1 MDKMLETSKESS
13 DLEHLRFVMNFHFGQ
28 FYKELGVSLDEHI
41 VLHACAVIEYLIYY
55 RGNDRRM
62 QEKLRYR
69 YPAAI
74 FEILECKNHQQS
86 EYLEDAEQRILQSNI
101 EASRYK
107 QEKADVDQ
115 KNYVLTAENER
126 LQKVIRQQ
134 NQVLRNL
141 QDRLDSVNNSG
152 QQFG

>member
-126 LQKVIRQQ
+126 LQKIIRQQ

>member
-1 MDKMLETSKESS
+1 MDQIIETCKESS
-13 DLEHLRFVMNFHFGQ
+13 DLEHLRSVLNFHFGQ
-28 FYKELGVSLDEHI
+28 FYKELGISLDEHI

-69 YPAAI
+69 YPTAI
-74 FEILECKNHQQS
+74 FEILERKNHQES
-86 EYLEDAEQRILQSNI
+86 EYLEAAEQRILQSNI

-115 KNYVLTAENER
+115 KNYALTAENER

-134 NQVLRNL
+134 SQVLRNL
-141 QDRLDSVNNSG
+141 QDRLDSVINSG

>member
-1 MDKMLETSKESS
+1 MDKYLETCEGSS
-13 DLEHLRFVMNFHFGQ
+13 DLEHLKFVMNFHFGQ
-28 FYKELGVSLDEHI
+28 FYKEVEVSLDDHL

-74 FEILECKNHQQS
+74 FEILEHKNHQES
-86 EYLEDAEQRILQSNI
+86 EYMEDAEQRVLQSRI
-101 EASRYK
+101 EASQFK
-107 QEKADVDQ
+107 IEKANVDQ
-115 KNYVLTAENER
+115 KNYALTTENER

-141 QDRLDSVNNSG
+141 QDRLDSVNNSS

>member
-1 MDKMLETSKESS
+1 MLETSKESS

-55 RGNDRRM
+55 RGNDRRL

-74 FEILECKNHQQS
+74 FEILQHKNHQES
-86 EYLEDAEQRILQSNI
+86 EYMEDAEQRVLQSRI
-101 EASRYK
+101 EASQFK
-107 QEKADVDQ
+107 IEKADVDQ
-115 KNYVLTAENER
+115 KNYALTAENER
-126 LQKVIRQQ
+126 LQKIIRQQ
-134 NQVLRNL
+134 NQVLRTL

>member
-13 DLEHLRFVMNFHFGQ
+13 DLEHLRFVMNFYFGQ

-74 FEILECKNHQQS
+74 FEILECKSHQQS
-86 EYLEDAEQRILQSNI
+86 EYLEAAEQRILQSNI
-101 EASRYK
+101 EATRYK

>member
-1 MDKMLETSKESS
+1 
-13 DLEHLRFVMNFHFGQ
+13 MNFHFGQ

-74 FEILECKNHQQS
+74 LEILEQQNQQQS
-86 EYLEDAEQRILQSNI
+86 EYLEAAEQRILQSNI

-115 KNYVLTAENER
+115 KNYALTAENER

>member
-13 DLEHLRFVMNFHFGQ
+13 ALEHLRFVMNFHFGQ

>member
-1 MDKMLETSKESS
+1 MDKILETSKESS

>member
-41 VLHACAVIEYLIYY
+41 VLHACAVIDYLIYY

-101 EASRYK
+101 ETSRYK
-107 QEKADVDQ
+107 QAKAEVDQ
-115 KNYVLTAENER
+115 KNYALTAENER

>member
-1 MDKMLETSKESS
+1 MDQILETSKESS
-13 DLEHLRFVMNFHFGQ
+13 DLEHLRSVMKFHFGQ

-74 FEILECKNHQQS
+74 FEILEHKNHQQS

-101 EASRYK
+101 EASRFK
-107 QEKADVDQ
+107 QEKADVNQ
-115 KNYVLTAENER
+115 KNYALTAENER

>member
-1 MDKMLETSKESS
+1 MDQLLETCKKSS
-13 DLEHLRFVMNFHFGQ
+13 DLEHLRSVMNFHFGQ

-69 YPAAI
+69 YPTAI
-74 FEILECKNHQQS
+74 FEILEHKNHQES
-86 EYLEDAEQRILQSNI
+86 EYMEDASQRVIESNVESLRFKLAKD
-101 EASRYK
+101 EA
-107 QEKADVDQ
+107 EQ
-115 KNYVLTAENER
+115 KNYALTAENER
-126 LQKVIRQQ
+126 LQKVIHQQ
-134 NQVLRNL
+134 TQVLRNL

-152 QQFG
+152 QQIS

>member
-1 MDKMLETSKESS
+1 MDKMLETFKESS

-69 YPAAI
+69 YPSAI

-107 QEKADVDQ
+107 QDKADVDQ

>member
-69 YPAAI
+69 YPSAI

-86 EYLEDAEQRILQSNI
+86 EYLEDAEQRVLQSNI

-115 KNYVLTAENER
+115 KNYTLTAENER

>member
-1 MDKMLETSKESS
+1 MDQIIETCKESS
-13 DLEHLRFVMNFHFGQ
+13 DLEHLRSVLNFHFGQ
-28 FYKELGVSLDEHI
+28 FYKELGISLDEHI

-74 FEILECKNHQQS
+74 FEILEHKNHQQS
-86 EYLEDAEQRILQSNI
+86 EYLEYAEQRILQSDI

-115 KNYVLTAENER
+115 KNYTLTAENER

-134 NQVLRNL
+134 SQVLRNL
-141 QDRLDSVNNSG
+141 QDRLDSVINSG

>member
-1 MDKMLETSKESS
+1 
-13 DLEHLRFVMNFHFGQ
+13 
-28 FYKELGVSLDEHI
+28 
-41 VLHACAVIEYLIYY
+41 
-55 RGNDRRM
+55 M

-74 FEILECKNHQQS
+74 FEILEHKNHQQS
-86 EYLEDAEQRILQSNI
+86 EYLEYAEQRILQSDI

-115 KNYVLTAENER
+115 KNYALTAENER
-126 LQKVIRQQ
+126 LQKIIRQQ
-134 NQVLRNL
+134 NKVLRNL

>member
-28 FYKELGVSLDEHI
+28 FYKELGVPLDEHI

-86 EYLEDAEQRILQSNI
+86 EYLEDADQRILQSNI

-115 KNYVLTAENER
+115 KNYVLTAEIER

>member
-1 MDKMLETSKESS
+1 MDKYLEICEGSS
-13 DLEHLRFVMNFHFGQ
+13 DLEHLKFVMNFHFGE
-28 FYKELGVSLDEHI
+28 FYKEVEVSLDDHL

-74 FEILECKNHQQS
+74 FEILEHKSHKES
-86 EYLEDAEQRILQSNI
+86 EYMEAASQRVIDSNAEAIRLKFVKESAEQR
-101 EASRYK
+101 
-107 QEKADVDQ
+107 
-115 KNYVLTAENER
+115 NYSLTAEVDH
-126 LQKVIRQQ
+126 LQKVINQQ

-152 QQFG
+152 QQIS

>member
-41 VLHACAVIEYLIYY
+41 VLHSCAVIEYLIYY

-107 QEKADVDQ
+107 QEKADVNQ
-115 KNYVLTAENER
+115 KNYVLTTENER

-141 QDRLDSVNNSG
+141 QDRLDSVTNSG

>member
-86 EYLEDAEQRILQSNI
+86 EYMEDAEQRVLQSRI
-101 EASRYK
+101 EASQFK
-107 QEKADVDQ
+107 IEKENVDQ
-115 KNYVLTAENER
+115 KNYALTAENER

>member
-1 MDKMLETSKESS
+1 MDQILDTSKESS
-13 DLEHLRFVMNFHFGQ
+13 DLEHLRSVMNFHFCQ

-74 FEILECKNHQQS
+74 FEILEYKNHQQS
-86 EYLEDAEQRILQSNI
+86 EYMEDAEQRVFQSRI
-101 EASRYK
+101 EASQYK
-107 QEKADVDQ
+107 MEKSNVDQ
-115 KNYVLTAENER
+115 KNYALTAENER
-126 LQKVIRQQ
+126 LQKVIWQQ

>member
-28 FYKELGVSLDEHI
+28 FYKELCVSLDEHI

-86 EYLEDAEQRILQSNI
+86 EYLEDADQRILQSNI

-115 KNYVLTAENER
+115 KNYVLTAEIER

-141 QDRLDSVNNSG
+141 HDRLDSVNNSG

>member
-1 MDKMLETSKESS
+1 MDQMLKISKESS
-13 DLEHLRFVMNFHFGQ
+13 DLEYLRSVMNFHFGQ
-28 FYKELGVSLDEHI
+28 FYKELGVSLDEQI

-69 YPAAI
+69 YPASI
-74 FEILECKNHQQS
+74 FEILEHKNHQES
-86 EYLEDAEQRILQSNI
+86 EYLEAAEQKILQSNI

-115 KNYVLTAENER
+115 KNYALTAENER

>member
-101 EASRYK
+101 EATRYK

-115 KNYVLTAENER
+115 KNYALTAENER